1 MFLVFIYSF
10 FYSFKIEALLE
21 LKDDLCDV
29 ILKKYRVRVRG
40 FTLGSTK
47 LIFEGNSSS
56 LSLARSAV
64 ETTLS
69 SVKQSPL
76 PSLPAPLM
84 RSALSLCNKE
94 GLNCTVL
101 DHNNQSLLVC
111 LSDDHLQKAERIFK
125 RKPYTNFVRISDAD
139 SYPVDLLSNIVKSES
154 VQVELSEDSIFLKGF
169 DKEEVQEAR
178 KEIEEFIRSAVKQEE
193 VSCTPEQKAY
203 IKKEFNSAELKSRF
217 PNVVIHKDSICVQG
231 SQEERRQS
239 SMSLLGLVPPFCAT
253 VVLECDRRF
262 LSLLEQQ
269 VMQPH
274 GIEYIETSDGQRQYR
289 GRGRGGKG
297 GGTRGGGGS
306 NELKLFLYSSRSL
319 DETVDELKVNMN
331 FECTY
336 GTHLMRYRS
345 CNFRREHENFLHI
358 MIFCL
363 MHLQ

>member
-1 MFLVFIYSF
+1 MFLVFIFLF

-21 LKDDLCDV
+21 LKDDLCDE

-56 LSLARSAV
+56 LSQARSEV
-64 ETTLS
+64 ETTLAS
-69 SVKQSPL
+69 IKQSPL

-125 RKPYTNFVRISDAD
+125 RKPYTNFVRIFDAD
-139 SYPVDLLSNIVKSES
+139 SCPVDLLSNIVKSDS

-169 DKEEVQEAR
+169 DKEEVLEAR
-178 KEIEEFIRSAVKQEE
+178 KEIEEFIGSAVKQEE
-193 VSCTPEQKAY
+193 VSCTPEQRAY
-203 IKKEFNSAELKSRF
+203 IKKELNSAELKSRF
-217 PNVVIHKDSICVQG
+217 PNTVIRKDSICVQG
-231 SQEERRQS
+231 SQEECRQS

-269 VMQPH
+269 VMKPR
-274 GIEYIETSDGQRQYR
+274 GIEYIETSDGQRQHR
-289 GRGRGGKG
+289 GRGKG
-297 GGTRGGGGS
+297 GGTRGGGGGS

-319 DETVDELKVNMN
+319 DETVDELEVNMN
-331 FECTY
+331 FECT
-336 GTHLMRYRS
+336 HLLWDPSYTIQ
-345 CNFRREHENFLHI
+345 NL
-358 MIFCL
+358 
-363 MHLQ
+363 